1 MAGFKEKEAK
11 CQSIF
16 EGLGEI
22 YHLWTRENFELIF
35 TSEEDFKTGMTIFG
49 FSAALHKEVKVL
61 TFELMSNHIHIAA
74 SGTKDALTELF
85 ECFKYFLSRYMNHIG
100 RCQDWKQF
108 QMGLRRVE
116 TLNDARNVIIYDNR
130 NGYLVN
136 REYTP
141 MSYPWGANRYYFN
154 PDAQRLAKTNTT
166 KIPIKTRRDILR
178 SHAADF
184 LEQIVAFDGYAL
196 PLSFCDISTGE
207 SLFVD
212 ATHYFEKISRSIET
226 NKAIAAEIGESLY
239 YTDNELYIAIAGI
252 SSSKFGCPSP
262 KVAPTQ
268 AKLEL
273 AAIMRYDYNASES
286 QICRILKIEPDL
298 LRSIF
303 RK

>member
-1 MAGFKEKEAK
+1 MAGFNEKEAR
-11 CQSIF
+11 CQRLFDS
-16 EGLGEI
+16 LGEV
-22 YHLWTRENFELIF
+22 YHLWTKENFELIF
-35 TSEEDFKTGMTIFG
+35 TSEEDFKVGMTIFG

-85 ECFKYFLSRYMNHIG
+85 ESFKDFLSRYMNHIG

-108 QMGLRRVE
+108 QMGLRRIE
-116 TLNDARNVIIYDNR
+116 TLNDARNVIIYD
-130 NGYLVN
+130 
-136 REYTP
+136 
-141 MSYPWGANRYYFN
+141 
-154 PDAQRLAKTNTT
+154 
-166 KIPIKTRRDILR
+166 
-178 SHAADF
+178 
-184 LEQIVAFDGYAL
+184 L
-196 PLSFCDISTGE
+196 PLSFCDIATGE

-212 ATHYFEKISRSIET
+212 ATHYFEKISRSIES
-226 NKAIAAEIGESLY
+226 NKSIAAELGESLY

-252 SSSKFGCPSP
+252 SASKFDCPSP
-262 KVAPTQ
+262 KLAPTQ

-286 QICRILKIEPDL
+286 QICRMLKIEPDL